1 MQKTERKKSSVQTVQ
16 RNWWIIVNKLKV
28 KIFFKSI
35 FMPRSK
41 LLGSFPSER
50 DLVIS
55 LISYLFKIFNNYVPG
70 EAVPN

>member
-1 MQKTERKKSSVQTVQ
+1 
-16 RNWWIIVNKLKV
+16 
-28 KIFFKSI
+28 
-35 FMPRSK
+35 MPRSK

-70 EAVPN
+70 EAVPNWTSDLS

>member
-1 MQKTERKKSSVQTVQ
+1 MQTVQ
-16 RNWWIIVNKLKV
+16 RIWWIIVNKLKV
-28 KIFFKSI
+28 KIFFKTI
-35 FMPRSK
+35 LMTKSK

-70 EAVPN
+70 EAVHN